1 MLRISY
7 PVHTTFRA
15 LSDGEIRAKMSARL
29 LLLAVRG
36 PHMNEQRSEVLSGWK
51 DIANYLEQGVRTVQR
66 YEYELGLPVHR
77 PAGRL
82 RGSVIAAKSDLDA
95 WVAAR
100 PAREIP
106 VLLDSNPDPSALI
119 SELKTRLAEFK
130 RLREE
135 TAQSRQALAKSRK
148 VLRESLATTVSA
160 TAVVPPPLIQSE
172 DFETKSGR
180 HA

>member
-1 MLRISY
+1 
-7 PVHTTFRA
+7 
-15 LSDGEIRAKMSARL
+15 
-29 LLLAVRG
+29 
-36 PHMNEQRSEVLSGWK
+36 MNQQRTGIVSGWK
-51 DIANYLEQGVRTVQR
+51 DSANYLGKAVRTVQR

-77 PAGRL
+77 PAGKL

-100 PAREIP
+100 PTGELP

-119 SELKTRLAEFK
+119 GELKTRLAEFK

-160 TAVVPPPLIQSE
+160 TGIVPLALASRTRSLRQRA
-172 DFETKSGR
+172 GG
-180 HA
+180 HL